1 MESIND
7 PFSPN
12 FPPQFV
18 LTWKFQHPYTFPSQK
33 SILHSSNLFPKY
45 SSYRLSNS
53 SDRIESNR
61 IFSFSPSLASYNTQQ
76 PIKRNVLKNDPS
88 RYDYP
93 SVHLR
98 LHFESWKV
106 YLHFPRVT
114 RPGPIDLAGNSRAQK
129 QEGGTGRGN
138 TRRRRRGGVGKG
150 CSACNSPDLMERGD
164 LITREKGERG
174 RVSQDLLTSRDPN
187 NVSREQSELWPG
199 LNHSPDGN

>member
-18 LTWKFQHPYTFPSQK
+18 LTWKFQHPYTFPSRK

-53 SDRIESNR
+53 PDRIESNR

-93 SVHLR
+93 SVR